1 MRDVRINDSCVKCH
15 LQRSNAIR
23 RPKNRKIFEHHVD
36 AKKRNVYIE
45 IVNQEK
51 ERLLIV
57 DDDDEKPETL
67 IENQIC
73 DPVIKDNV

>member
-1 MRDVRINDSCVKCH
+1 MRDFETLNDSSCVKCH

-23 RPKNRKIFEHHVD
+23 RPKRNRKIYGNHT
-36 AKKRNVYIE
+36 KKQNVYIA

-57 DDDDEKPETL
+57 ETAKSDEDKTHR
-67 IENQIC
+67 
-73 DPVIKDNV
+73 VIKKNT